1 MRTILAS
8 TDNDTVSR
16 RAAPQSIGRM
26 LLILERLV
34 AARAGVTGNVSLN
47 DMAEATGTPKSSL
60 LGLLQGLREEGCVV
74 RDADGAY
81 ALGNRFLRLATN
93 AVFGDQMVE
102 ILRPVLT
109 ELVAA
114 TGETAVLG
122 ALSADQRMIT
132 YLDRVESPNPIRYA
146 VATGV
151 QRELH
156 CTAGGKL
163 LLAHMVPDRLEAAL
177 GAIARTKFTPGT
189 ITDKRRLRAEL
200 ARIRLD
206 GLSRSADER
215 IAGAS
220 GLAVPVF
227 GPDGLVAA
235 TILIAG
241 PTDRMRQAAA
251 HNEAAMHR
259 AAARCQSFGFLPAPE
274 PVPEHDR

>member
-1 MRTILAS
+1 MRTNLANQHDDAA
-8 TDNDTVSR
+8 TR
-16 RAAPQSIGRM
+16 RAAPQSVGRM

-60 LGLLQGLREEGCVV
+60 LGLLQGLLQEGCVV
-74 RDADGAY
+74 RDASGAY
-81 ALGNRFLRLATN
+81 ALGDRFLRLATN
-93 AVFGDQMVE
+93 AVFGDQMIP
-102 ILRPVLT
+102 ILRPVLA
-109 ELVAA
+109 ELVAE

-122 ALSADQRMIT
+122 ALSADDQMIT

-163 LLAHMVPDRLEAAL
+163 LLAYMTPDRLEFAL
-177 GAIARTKFTPGT
+177 GNIPRAKFTPAT
-189 ITDKRRLRAEL
+189 ITDKRSLSAEL
-200 ARIRLD
+200 AHIRQN
-206 GLSRSADER
+206 GLSRTADER

-220 GLAVPVF
+220 GLAAPVF
-227 GPDGLVAA
+227 GPDGQVAA

-241 PTDRMRQAAA
+241 PSDRMRQAAA

-259 AAARCQSFGFLPAPE
+259 AAARCQSFGFLPALDRM
-274 PVPEHDR
+274 PEHEQ

>member
-1 MRTILAS
+1 MRTNLAQRPDES
-8 TDNDTVSR
+8 ASR
-16 RAAPQSIGRM
+16 RAAPQSIGRI

-34 AARAGVTGNVSLN
+34 AARAGGTQSVSLS
-47 DMAEATGTPKSSL
+47 DMADATGTPKSSL
-60 LGLLQGLREEGCVV
+60 LGLLQGLRQEGCVV

-81 ALGNRFLRLATN
+81 ALGDRFLRLATN
-93 AVFGDQMVE
+93 AVFSEQMVG

-146 VATGV
+146 VETGV

-163 LLAHMVPDRLEAAL
+163 LLAFMSPARLETVL
-177 GAIARTKFTPGT
+177 DGIECQKFTPST
-189 ITDKRRLRAEL
+189 ITDKHALRAEL
-200 ARIRLD
+200 GRIRAD
-206 GLSRSADER
+206 HLSRTADER
-215 IAGAS
+215 VSGAS

-227 GPDGLVAA
+227 GPNGTVAA
-235 TILIAG
+235 TVLIAG
-241 PTDRMRQAAA
+241 PSERMRRAAVD
-251 HNEAAMHR
+251 NEAAIQR
-259 AAARCQSFGFLPAPE
+259 AAARCQSFGFLPAPDATNE
-274 PVPEHDR
+274 TEH